1 MRKMA
6 EDTAL
11 DGANRLIETATAEI
25 AAATSLE
32 ALEDV
37 RVKVLGRRGSLT
49 LAMRELGALD
59 PAARRSAGAEM
70 NTAKDRITTMLAE
83 AAQRLGRAALEQ
95 RLAAERA
102 DVTLPVP
109 FAGDGRIHPIS
120 QTIDEI
126 VAIFGEM
133 GFTVAEGP
141 HIEEDYY
148 NFTAL
153 NIPPEH
159 PARQEHDTFYL
170 PPRAAHRTNEAAML
184 GAVDG
189 GSRLVLRTHTS
200 PVQIRTMLVQQ
211 PPIRIIVPGR
221 TFRAD
226 HDATH
231 SPMFHQVEGL
241 VVDRSTHMGHLK
253 GCLIEFCRAFFG
265 LDDLPV
271 RFRPSYFPFTEP
283 SAEVDIGCSRQGGH
297 LEIGAGGDWLEILGS
312 GMVHPK
318 VLQNCGIDPARYQG
332 FAFGMGIE
340 RIAMLKY
347 GIPDLRAFYDCDLRW
362 LRHYGFLPLDIPS
375 LVRGSLTGVS
385 AA

>member
-1 MRKMA
+1 MA
-6 EDTAL
+6 GDDDILEA
-11 DGANRLIETATAEI
+11 I
-25 AAATSLE
+25 AAAGSLE
-32 ALEDV
+32 ALEEIRV
-37 RVKVLGRRGSLT
+37 RVLGRRGSLT
-49 LAMRELGALD
+49 LAMRELGALA
-59 PAARRSAGAEM
+59 PEARRRTGAEL
-70 NTAKDRITTMLAE
+70 NARKERITAALA
-83 AAQRLGRAALEQ
+83 AASARLGRAALAE
-95 RLAAERA
+95 RLAVERA
-102 DVTLPVP
+102 DTTLPVP
-109 FAGDGRIHPIS
+109 FAEEGRIHPIS
-120 QTIDEI
+120 QTIDET

-133 GFTVAEGP
+133 GFAVAEGP
-141 HIEEDYY
+141 HIEEDFY

-170 PPRAAHRTNEAAML
+170 PPRA
-184 GAVDG
+184 D
-189 GSRLVLRTHTS
+189 GSRLLLRTHTS
-200 PVQIRTMLVQQ
+200 PVQIRSMRAQH
-211 PPIRIIVPGR
+211 PPLRIIVPGR
-221 TFRAD
+221 TFRCD

-241 VVDRSTHMGHLK
+241 VVDRTTHMGHLK

-283 SAEVDIGCSRQGGH
+283 SAEVDIGCSRAQGR
-297 LEIGAGGDWLEILGS
+297 LTIGAGGDWLEILGS

-318 VLQNCGIDPARYQG
+318 VLQNCGIDPDEFQG

-347 GIPDLRAFYDCDLRW
+347 GIPDLRAFYDSDLRW

-375 LVRGSLTGVS
+375 LVRG
-385 AA
+385 AQ